1 MKIVFDTNVIL
12 SSFITQGLSYRVLD
26 LCLDRH
32 RLYISQWIIDEISGK
47 LKKKFKIPDN
57 EIKRVQDFIS
67 RAFVII
73 NPDGEIPILCRD
85 KDDNNILHLAQFI
98 KADII
103 ITGDKDLLD
112 LKKFNKVK
120 IINPRTYM
128 EKYNKIH

>member
-26 LCLDRH
+26 LCLDKH

-47 LKKKFKIPDN
+47 LKRKFKIPDN
-57 EIKRVQDFIS
+57 EIKRVQEFIS

-85 KDDNNILHLAQFI
+85 KDDNNILHLAKFI